1 MRGVCLFDIRPLS
14 NYVQASDDNGGES
27 CRYTISYH
35 SRTAIPHLVIRNTL
49 FQCIFIINQKFL
61 HFYSGR

>member
-27 CRYTISYH
+27 CRYTITYH
-35 SRTAIPHLVIRNTL
+35 SRTAIPHLIIRNIL
-49 FQCIFIINQKFL
+49 FQFIFIVNQKFL